1 MNKMKLKK
9 KAKFLL
15 ILVLLII
22 SLNVFKSAGNNSN
35 NLEIIKWLWLFAQIP
50 IYKIILEN

>member
-1 MNKMKLKK
+1 MKLKK

-15 ILVLLII
+15 ILMLFII

-35 NLEIIKWLWLFAQIP
+35 NLEIIKWLWLFLQIP

>member
-1 MNKMKLKK
+1 MKLKK

-22 SLNVFKSAGNNSN
+22 SLNVFKSVGNNSN
-35 NLEIIKWLWLFAQIP
+35 NLEIIKWLWLFMQIP

>member
-1 MNKMKLKK
+1 MKLKRK
-9 KAKFLL
+9 VKYLL
-15 ILVLLII
+15 IGMLLII

-35 NLEIIKWLWLFAQIP
+35 NLEAIKWLWLFAQIP

>member
-1 MNKMKLKK
+1 MKLKK

-22 SLNVFKSAGNNSN
+22 SLNVFKSAGNNSS
-35 NLEIIKWLWLFAQIP
+35 NLEIIKWLWLFLQIP